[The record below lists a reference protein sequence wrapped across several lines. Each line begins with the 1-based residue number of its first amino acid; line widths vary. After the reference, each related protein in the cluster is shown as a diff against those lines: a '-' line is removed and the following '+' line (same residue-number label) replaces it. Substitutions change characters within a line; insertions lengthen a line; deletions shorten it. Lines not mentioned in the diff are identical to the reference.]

1 MKKAIFMG
9 LLVALILVSVLL
21 SLAIVV
27 RTSAPS
33 LTDSPAYRDNHRIL
47 LGTGECNTHDYLRD
61 GKLFCFRGNIDLLQT
76 PSVLWASL
84 TTGTDVIFG
93 SDTNGN
99 RGYVA
104 LFVEDVGDLGFFWDA
119 TKLIK

>member
-1 MKKAIFMG
+1 MG
-9 LLVALILVSVLL
+9 LLVTLILVSVLL
-21 SLAIVV
+21 SLAIIV

-47 LGTGECNTHDYLRD
+47 LGTGECNTHDYIREARLY
-61 GKLFCFRGNIDLLQT
+61 CFRGNISLSRA
-76 PSVLWASL
+76 PAVLWASL

-93 SDTNGN
+93 PDTNGN
-99 RGYVA
+99 PGYA
-104 LFVEDVGDLGFFWDA
+104 AIFIEDVGDLGFFWDA